1 MSKKSKV
8 MIINVVVGLIFL
20 IIIFAFYST
29 FSLEDGYKIESI
41 VYNIED
47 NYISDISPNT
57 GIELFKKYFDIEN
70 CYIKVMDNNNNEVTN
85 GYVFNG
91 SKTVVYNNN
100 HNVVSSYVNVVKG
113 DINGD
118 GVIDS
123 NDFYIMGKNLINN
136 TISEEYLQKS
146 VDIDNDGSFKIND
159 LVLLDNAVS
168 NGYTGIRL
176 DDEIK
181 VLQTNETGRIKAIVS
196 PSYGVN
202 GNIKWTSLDNSIASV
217 DEAGV
222 ITGHNEGEVV
232 IQARTLD
239 DKFMAEG
246 RVKVDNTIRLDS
258 NEGVGYVG
266 GNDVVVGIK
275 AVSYDD
281 LTCEVSSNEVAECSI
296 RDKKLI
302 LKTKNTGSV
311 TVSVNSNKYKGT
323 SYKFE
328 VYSVYLNIMP
338 KYLCT
343 TPNNVNFITISSFR
357 GGKLSYEIDDTE
369 IVKSA
374 YMELV
379 NNRNML
385 RINAGSKQGRTNLK
399 VTESNGNTS
408 NTVVVDVSYMT
419 LGDIGKVLKVGEEVS
434 VPISGNLEIL
444 SCKSDNEAVGSC
456 RIEDNNLIV
465 SALSKGSATIKVYNK
480 VDYNGSIYN
489 CGETPFMIVVQE

>member
-1 MSKKSKV
+1 
-8 MIINVVVGLIFL
+8 MIINIVVGVIFL
-20 IIIFAFYST
+20 IIILTFYST

-41 VYNIED
+41 VYNIEE
-47 NYISDISPNT
+47 NYIGDISPNT
-57 GIELFKKYFDIEN
+57 SIELFKKYFDLED
-70 CYIKVMDNNNNEVTN
+70 CYIKLMDSNNNEVTD

-100 HNVVSSYVNVVKG
+100 HNVVASYINIIKG
-113 DINGD
+113 DVNGD
-118 GVIDS
+118 GIIDN

-136 TISEEYLQKS
+136 TISEEYLQRS
-146 VDIDNDGSFKIND
+146 VDIDGDGSFKIND

-168 NGYTGIRL
+168 NGYTSISL
-176 DDEIK
+176 DDEVK
-181 VLQTNETGRIKAIVS
+181 VLQTNETGRIKVVVS

-202 GNIKWTSLDNSIASV
+202 GNVKWTSLDDNIASV

-239 DKFMAEG
+239 GKFMAEG
-246 RVKVDNTIRLDS
+246 HVKVDNTIRLDS
-258 NEGVGYVG
+258 NEGIGYVG
-266 GNDVVVGIK
+266 GNDVIVGIK

-281 LTCEVSSNEVAECSI
+281 LTCEVSDSSVADCSI
-296 RDKKLI
+296 KDKKLV

-311 TVSVNSNKYKGT
+311 TVNVNSNKYPGA
-323 SYKFE
+323 SYKLE

-343 TPNNVNFITISSFR
+343 TPNNTNFITVSSFR
-357 GGKLSYEIDDTE
+357 GGKLSYEIDDIE

-374 YMELV
+374 YMELI

-408 NTVVVDVSYMT
+408 NTVVIDVSYMT
-419 LGDIGKVLKVGEEVS
+419 LEDIGKVLKVGEEVS
-434 VPISGNLEIL
+434 ISISGNLGML
-444 SCKSDNEAVGSC
+444 SCKIDNETVGSC

-480 VDYNGSIYN
+480 FEYNGSTYN